1 MKKGMYK
8 IKTWLKVLLVTL
20 LFGVPAFILA
30 PRIWP
35 MSSDWPTPTSQQ
47 FPFFV
52 LIAVFD
58 SLTFG
63 LGIAFLLFGRPIVQR
78 IANESGMLAWVLYII
93 IAFMLLSWQAPVRD
107 SAARVN
113 EILGGKRTKP
123 YSARQR
129 PSALQASRTE
139 GSRGS
144 QRMKRMHEQKT
155 LGVRHERLDV
165 ARPQKALSLPVHPFN
180 PP

>member
-8 IKTWLKVLLVTL
+8 MKTWLKVLLVTL
-20 LFGVPAFILA
+20 LFGVPAFFLA

-63 LGIAFLLFGRPIVQR
+63 LGIAFLLFGWPIVQR
-78 IANESGMLAWVLYII
+78 IANESGILAWVLYII
-93 IAFMLLSWQAPVRD
+93 IAFMLLSWWPHDNLHSMVGTNMQGLLYIEYGFHV
-107 SAARVN
+107 SQMF
-113 EILGGKRTKP
+113 GGAIVA
-123 YSARQR
+123 YSFLRLFRQGV
-129 PSALQASRTE
+129 PS
-139 GSRGS
+139 
-144 QRMKRMHEQKT
+144 M
-155 LGVRHERLDV
+155 
-165 ARPQKALSLPVHPFN
+165 
-180 PP
+180 